1 MEVVL
6 RNCKQTTYTSSY
18 SFFTKFDKEGL
29 PPFHTKSVATFK
41 VRVLKLSVC
50 ELVYV
55 RASCTGSLSQE
66 FQYMS
71 CDRYMI
77 A

>member
-18 SFFTKFDKEGL
+18 NFFMKFDKEDL
-29 PPFHTKSVATFK
+29 PPFHTKSMATFK
-41 VRVLKLSVC
+41 VRVLELSVC

-55 RASCTGSLSQE
+55 GASCAGSLSQE
-66 FQYMS
+66 FQHMS
-71 CDRYMI
+71 SDMYLI
-77 A
+77 P